1 MAGRLPDSDNPVFA
15 RWMEGEMGKINKGI
29 VAQRKT
35 LAQLLEEEV
44 PHSRT
49 RAGRRYVFDRQV
61 IRMLGEELPSE
72 LRDRLK
78 LPILFFFDFRVE
90 DSCFLNDK
98 HALEALQML
107 SELGKM
113 YRIRQGKVW
122 VGKSMAYSIMRKYPT
137 AIQIT
142 MG

>member
-1 MAGRLPDSDNPVFA
+1 MTGRLPDSDNPAFA
-15 RWMEGEMGKINKGI
+15 RWMKGEMGRINRAI

-35 LAQLLEEEV
+35 LAQLLEEEL
-44 PHSRT
+44 PHSKT
-49 RAGRRYVFDRQV
+49 RAGDRYVFDRQ
-61 IRMLGEELPSE
+61 IIGMLGEELPSE
-72 LRDRLK
+72 LHDSLK

-90 DSCFLNDK
+90 DSCFLNDRY
-98 HALEALQML
+98 ALEALQIL
-107 SELGKM
+107 SELGQM
-113 YRIRQGKVW
+113 YRMRQGKVW

>member
-1 MAGRLPDSDNPVFA
+1 
-15 RWMEGEMGKINKGI
+15 
-29 VAQRKT
+29 
-35 LAQLLEEEV
+35 
-44 PHSRT
+44 
-49 RAGRRYVFDRQV
+49 
-61 IRMLGEELPSE
+61 MLGEELAPE

-98 HALEALQML
+98 HALEALQIL
-107 SELGKM
+107 SELGEM
-113 YRIRQGKVW
+113 YRMRQGKVW

>member
-1 MAGRLPDSDNPVFA
+1 MTGRLPDSDNPVFA
-15 RWMEGEMGKINKGI
+15 RWMKGEMGKINRAI

-49 RAGRRYVFDRQV
+49 RAGDRYVFDKEV
-61 IRMLGEELPSE
+61 IGMLGEEMPSE
-72 LRDRLK
+72 LHDRLK

-90 DSCFLNDK
+90 DSCFLNDR
-98 HALEALQML
+98 HALRALQNL
-107 SELGKM
+107 SELGEM
-113 YRIRQGKVW
+113 YRMRQGKVW
-122 VGKSMAYSIMRKYPT
+122 VGKSMAYSIMHKYPT

>member
-1 MAGRLPDSDNPVFA
+1 MPQP
-15 RWMEGEMGKINKGI
+15 
-29 VAQRKT
+29 
-35 LAQLLEEEV
+35 
-44 PHSRT
+44 RT
-49 RAGRRYVFDRQV
+49 RAEIRYVFDRKV
-61 IRMLGEELPSE
+61 IGMLGEELAPE

-98 HALEALQML
+98 HALEALQIL
-107 SELGKM
+107 SELGEM
-113 YRIRQGKVW
+113 YRMRQGKVW